1 MIVVLIAQRNWSNK
15 GKREKRMTF
24 SFNPINFGLYFFD
37 LKKNCSIF
45 SIISNIKR
53 NQKNKIKNSIGVT
66 FIIPYSFMVKKKKK
80 KKLFNL
86 MVNWSYY
93 LRDVIRLKSCHLRW
107 KNIITNKF
115 WFSFFQYPNFIHLK
129 NI

>member
-1 MIVVLIAQRNWSNK
+1 
-15 GKREKRMTF
+15 MTF
-24 SFNPINFGLYFFD
+24 FFNPINFGLYFFD

-80 KKLFNL
+80 LFNL

-115 WFSFFQYPNFIHLK
+115 
-129 NI
+129 